1 MKIVIPLLCRS
12 KKNSQQLFINKKTG
26 KRFISQSELYKEFE
40 QNCGYFLNKYKTNIN
55 IPVNIKATF
64 YVPDRRKR
72 DLTNLENAIADILVK
87 YKVIA
92 DDNYNIIVGWD
103 GSRIIY
109 EKGREETIIEIE
121 EVSNEIPKNNTNSP
135 PNVSNTNIR
144 RTIRNNNIKK

>member
-1 MKIVIPLLCRS
+1 MIIRIPLLCRS
-12 KKNSQQLFINKKTG
+12 KKNSQNIIVNPRTHKPM
-26 KRFISQSELYKEFE
+26 IIQSKLYKEFE

-55 IPVNIKATF
+55 TPVNIKATF

-92 DDNYNIIVGWD
+92 DDNYNIIAGWD

-109 EKGREETIIEIE
+109 EKGREETILEIE
-121 EVSNEIPKNNTNSP
+121 EVTNA
-135 PNVSNTNIR
+135 
-144 RTIRNNNIKK
+144 KD